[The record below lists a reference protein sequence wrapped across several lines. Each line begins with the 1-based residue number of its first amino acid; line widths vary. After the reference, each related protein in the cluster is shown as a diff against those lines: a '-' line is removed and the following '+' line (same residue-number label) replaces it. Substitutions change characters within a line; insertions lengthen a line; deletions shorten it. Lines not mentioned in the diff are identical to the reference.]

1 MTTSSSLTRRAYA
14 HLHADILSGAIGAS
28 TVFSERDLAETF
40 GISRTPLRSA
50 LSRLESEGLIERLAN
65 GALLVRSVTVEKL
78 LEILRLRQL
87 LEAAAAARA
96 ARYGLTPALSAA
108 RDAAMKFINTPSDFE
123 SFWAEDEAFHMAVA
137 DAAKL
142 VVLPKILAEQRAIV
156 RRSTIIRTHARFD
169 QQSREHIAVIDAI
182 AAKDPNAAHAA
193 MSQHFEAMQARSL
206 GMLSDY

>member
-1 MTTSSSLTRRAYA
+1 MTDSRLTQRAYA
-14 HLHADILSGAIGAS
+14 RLREDILSGSIGAS
-28 TVFSERDLAETF
+28 TVLSERDLAETF

-50 LSRLESEGLIERLAN
+50 LSRLESEGLIERLVN
-65 GALLVRSVTVEKL
+65 GALLVRAVTVEKL
-78 LEILRLRQL
+78 LEILRLRQI

-96 ARYGLTPALSAA
+96 ARYGLTPALSVA
-108 RDAAMKFINTPSDFE
+108 RDAATKFIDAPSDFE

-137 DAAKL
+137 DAAQL
-142 VVLPKILAEQRAIV
+142 VFLPKILAEQRAIV

-182 AAKDPNAAHAA
+182 AAKDPDAAHAA

-206 GMLSDY
+206 GMLSEY

>member
-28 TVFSERDLAETF
+28 TVLSERDLAESF

-50 LSRLESEGLIERLAN
+50 LSRLESEGLIERLTN
-65 GALLVRSVTVEKL
+65 GALVVRAVTVEKL
-78 LEILRLRQL
+78 LEIIRLRQL
-87 LEAAAAARA
+87 LEARAAARA

-108 RDAAMKFINTPSDFE
+108 RDGAVQFIDAPSDFE
-123 SFWAEDEAFHMAVA
+123 SFWAEDEKFHLAVA
-137 DAAKL
+137 DAAQL
-142 VVLPKILAEQRAIV
+142 IILPKILAEQRAVV

-182 AAKDPNAAHAA
+182 AAQDPEAAHAA

>member
-1 MTTSSSLTRRAYA
+1 MTGSSLTQRAYA
-14 HLHADILSGAIGAS
+14 RLREDILSGAIGAS
-28 TVFSERDLAETF
+28 TVLSERDLAETF

-78 LEILRLRQL
+78 LEILRLRQIV
-87 LEAAAAARA
+87 EAAAAARA
-96 ARYGLTPALSAA
+96 ARYGVTPALSAA
-108 RDAAMKFINTPSDFE
+108 RDAAMSFIDTPSDFE
-123 SFWAEDEAFHMAVA
+123 SFWAEDEKFHMAVA

-142 VVLPKILAEQRAIV
+142 VVLPKILAEQRAVV
-156 RRSTIIRTHARFD
+156 RRSTIIRTHAGFD

-182 AAKDPNAAHAA
+182 AAQDPVAAHAA

>member
-1 MTTSSSLTRRAYA
+1 MTGSSLTQRAYA
-14 HLHADILSGAIGAS
+14 RLREDILSGAIGAS
-28 TVFSERDLAETF
+28 TVLSERDLAETF

-78 LEILRLRQL
+78 LEILRLRQIV
-87 LEAAAAARA
+87 EAAAAARA
-96 ARYGLTPALSAA
+96 ARHGVTPALSAA
-108 RDAAMKFINTPSDFE
+108 RDAAMKFIDTPSDFE
-123 SFWAEDEAFHMAVA
+123 SFWAEDEKFHMAVA

-182 AAKDPNAAHAA
+182 AAQDPDAAHAA
-193 MSQHFEAMQARSL
+193 MSVHFEAMQARSL
-206 GMLSDY
+206 GMLSEY

>member
-1 MTTSSSLTRRAYA
+1 MTGSSLTQRAYA
-14 HLHADILSGAIGAS
+14 RLREDILSGAIGAS
-28 TVFSERDLAETF
+28 TVLSERDLAETF

-65 GALLVRSVTVEKL
+65 GALLVRSVTVENL
-78 LEILRLRQL
+78 LEILRLRQIV
-87 LEAAAAARA
+87 EAAAAARA
-96 ARYGLTPALSAA
+96 ARHGLTPALSAA
-108 RDAAMKFINTPSDFE
+108 RDAAMKFIDTPSDFE

-182 AAKDPNAAHAA
+182 AAQDPDAAHAA
-193 MSQHFEAMQARSL
+193 MSAHFEAMQARSL
-206 GMLSDY
+206 GMLSEY